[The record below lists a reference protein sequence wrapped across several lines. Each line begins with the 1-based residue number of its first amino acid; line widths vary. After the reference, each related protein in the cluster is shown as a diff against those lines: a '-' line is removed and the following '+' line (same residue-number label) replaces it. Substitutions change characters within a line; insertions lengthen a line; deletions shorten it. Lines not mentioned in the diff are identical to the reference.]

1 MRPKRDSSYGCI
13 KALLLLGRVSNL
25 PTVWSNCLAA
35 WLLAGGAL
43 VESADQQRFTWLIAG
58 ATLLFLAGMFLNDAF
73 DVQFDREHRPER
85 PIPSGAITAKTVW
98 VLGIGQL
105 LLGLG
110 CLVWMNTLAALCVLG
125 LAASILLYDW
135 LHKRTDWSP
144 MLMGLCRLFLYL
156 LAAATTTEPLG
167 LTVVLCAF
175 ALWAYIVGLSN
186 IARREATGGR
196 VNSWPCWLLGLPLAL
211 AFALPYWDGGADVS
225 WRGVLVAAALYA
237 LWTVRSLLF
246 TFKSMMPQY
255 GRTVS
260 GLLAGIVLF
269 DFLLTANQNMQMGVV
284 FFGLFGLALLFQR
297 YIPAT

>member
-43 VESADQQRFTWLIAG
+43 VESADQQRFAWLIAG

-110 CLVWMNTLAALCVLG
+110 CLVWVNTLATLCALG

-135 LHKRTDWSP
+135 LHKRTVWSP

-156 LAAATTTEPLG
+156 LAAASTTEPIG

-225 WRGVLVAAALYA
+225 WRGVLVAAALYT

-246 TFKSMMPQY
+246 TFKSMMPQH

-269 DFLLTANQNMQMGVV
+269 DFLLAANQNMQMGVV